1 MTPLRRSTVHD
12 VARVP
17 FLPVGACSG
26 LPGVVFSY
34 APGERIYAEGDR
46 AHSLYA
52 VISGAVRTVRHSCD
66 GRRQVGEF
74 YYPGDLFGLEVDEE
88 HAFAAEAMCP
98 SQVRSVRL
106 GSTEDRAIAEAA
118 RRELARAQDH
128 LAMLGRRS
136 AEEKVASFMLEL
148 ARQGPAGQAALPMSR
163 QDMADYLGLALETVS
178 RVLGRFQD
186 ENLIVFSSCRDFRIV
201 RRSKLRRLAS
211 A

>member
-1 MTPLRRSTVHD
+1 MTPLRRVSVQA
-12 VARVP
+12 VAHVP
-17 FLPVGACSG
+17 FLSVGAWSD
-26 LPGVVFSY
+26 LPGAVFSC

-66 GRRQVGEF
+66 GRRQVSGF

-106 GSTEDRAIAEAA
+106 GSTEDRAIVQAA
-118 RRELARAQDH
+118 RRELARAHDH

-136 AEEKVASFMLEL
+136 AEEKVASFLLEL
-148 ARQGPAGQAALPMSR
+148 AQQRPAGHAALPMSR

-186 ENLIVFSSCRDFRIV
+186 ENLVIFSSCRDFRIV
-201 RRSKLRRLAS
+201 RRSRLKRLAS
-211 A
+211 T